1 MKYVAEPTEVQ
12 NAITEITDPRWL
24 PVIAVDIET
33 APLPALV
40 GYPRSG
46 KKKEYKEYLKRIEA
60 QSLFDQPVPDWVVG
74 HIRRLLD
81 LDAVDCDPVR
91 PGLDPRTSDIFLFQI
106 ARTDGERVD
115 SWVFNLHRL
124 PVEVIRPLLRLD
136 GLYIGHNIQFDLAFF
151 LHFLGEAPQNVFC
164 TATASRVLFLGLDIK
179 HSLKDCAERFLN
191 VQLAK
196 DIRETFGEWNVEPT
210 AEQREYAARDVEVL
224 LPLYNAEIELAK
236 KLDNEDAVRT
246 FAALAYPT
254 ALIEYCGLVFDAER
268 WLEVTGLAERKRAE
282 IERELR
288 EWLELPDGVSITQ
301 RSEVL
306 NALALKGIALQSLD
320 KTERDA
326 AAKRYTSPFF
336 ELYDRWSKYQKRVT
350 TYGPNFLAYVH
361 PLTGRIHPQFKI
373 AGAATGRFACER
385 PNLLNI
391 PTDGEELDIRSAFRA
406 PAGFVFG
413 NADYA
418 AMEQRIAADL
428 SGDPA
433 LVELFLSGGDNHSIT
448 AALMFHLQIDRSVTG
463 PAPVRLEFRGQQ
475 IEGYRIP
482 NWPVADII
490 RFVLES
496 GLAAKIGKE
505 YKKTTRQIA
514 KVVAFLYFYGGT
526 PVGLAKKLLCS
537 REEAEAFFARFAGAY
552 QTLTKWFRET
562 GQLAVTERWSVLGI
576 DCGSSTTYGNLRRWF
591 AIPPMPDGDLYHR
604 REAER
609 ERERKLFAIRREAQN
624 FPCQGGNALILAKAM
639 RRLTR
644 VKQPDPTAATPEA
657 RLGIRAAVWLPI
669 YDEVVL
675 LATRRATDE
684 QINSLLKTELEA
696 AANEYMRVCPALA
709 EPNPTSEVWRKY

>member
-1 MKYVAEPTEVQ
+1 MKYVAELTDVQ

-24 PVIAVDIET
+24 PVIAIDIET

-46 KKKEYKEYLKRIEA
+46 KKKEYKDYLKLIE
-60 QSLFDQPVPDWVVG
+60 QRSLFTQPVPDWVVG
-74 HIRRLLD
+74 HIRRLLE

-91 PGLDPRTSDIFLFQI
+91 PGLDPYTSDIFLFQL
-106 ARTDGERVD
+106 ARTDGERVE

-124 PVEVIRPLLRLD
+124 PVDVIRPLVRLD
-136 GLYIGHNIQFDLAFF
+136 GLYIGHNIQFDLAFLF
-151 LHFLGEAPQNVFC
+151 HFLNEAPQNVFC
-164 TATASRVLFLGLDIK
+164 TATASRVLFLGLDVK

-191 VQLAK
+191 VQLSK
-196 DIRETFGEWNVEPT
+196 DVRETFGEWNVEPT
-210 AEQREYAARDVEVL
+210 AEQRAYAARDVEILV
-224 LPLYNAEIELAK
+224 PLYNAEIELAK

-254 ALIEYCGLVFDAER
+254 ALIEYCGLVFDADR
-268 WLEVTGLAERKRAE
+268 WRDVTELAERKRAE
-282 IERELR
+282 LERALR
-288 EWLELPDGVSITQ
+288 EWLDLPDSVSVTQ

-306 NALALKGIALQSLD
+306 TALARKGIALQSLD

-326 AAKRYTSPFF
+326 AAKRYDSPFF
-336 ELYDRWSKYQKRVT
+336 ELYSRWSKYQKRVT
-350 TYGPNFLAYVH
+350 TYGQNFLAYIH

-391 PTDGEELDIRSAFRA
+391 PTDGEELDIRSAFRS
-406 PAGFVFG
+406 PPGFVFG

-448 AALMFHLQIDRSVTG
+448 AALMFHLQIDRSATEAV
-463 PAPVRLEFRGQQ
+463 PIQLDFRGQP

-482 NWPVADII
+482 DWPVKDMI

-496 GLAAKIGKE
+496 GLAAKIGKD

-514 KVVAFLYFYGGT
+514 KAVAFLYFYGGT

-537 REEAEAFFARFAGAY
+537 REEAEAFFDRFASAY
-552 QTLTKWFRET
+552 QTLTKWFRKT
-562 GQLAVTERWSVLGI
+562 GQQAVSERWTVLGI
-576 DCGSSTTYGNLRRWF
+576 DCGSALTYGNLRRWF
-591 AIPPMPDGDLYHR
+591 AIPPVTDVDLYHR

-609 ERERKLFAIRREAQN
+609 EREQKLFAIRREAQN

-675 LATRRATDE
+675 LATRQATDE
-684 QINSLLKTELEA
+684 QIASLLKTELEA
-696 AANEYMRVCPALA
+696 AANECMRVCPALA
-709 EPNPTSEVWRKY
+709 EPNPTSDVWRKY

>member
-1 MKYVAEPTEVQ
+1 MKYISELSDVQ
-12 NAITEITDPRWL
+12 SAITEITDPRWL
-24 PVIAVDIET
+24 PVIAIDIET

-46 KKKEYKEYLKRIEA
+46 KKKEYKEYLKKVEGLP
-60 QSLFDQPVPDWVVG
+60 LFDQPVPDWVSG
-74 HIRRLLD
+74 HIRRLLE

-91 PGLDPRTSDIFLFQI
+91 PGLDPYTSDIFLFQI
-106 ARTDGERVD
+106 ARTDGERVE

-151 LHFLGEAPQNVFC
+151 LHYLAEAPRNVFC
-164 TATASRVLFLGLDIK
+164 TATASRVLFLGLDLR
-179 HSLKDCAERFLN
+179 HSLKDCAERFLG
-191 VQLAK
+191 VRLSK
-196 DIRETFGEWNVEPT
+196 DIRETFGEWALDPT
-210 AEQREYAARDVEVL
+210 PEQLEYAARDAEIL
-224 LPLYNAEIELAK
+224 IKLYNAEIDLAK
-236 KLDNEDAVRT
+236 TLDNEDAIRT
-246 FAALAYPT
+246 FASLAYPT
-254 ALIEYCGLVFDAER
+254 ALIEYCGLVFDADR
-268 WLEVTGLAERKRAE
+268 WLEVTALAEQKRAE
-282 IERELR
+282 LEKELR
-288 EWLELPDGVSITQ
+288 EWLKLPDTVSVTQ

-326 AAKRYTSPFF
+326 AAKKFNSPFF
-336 ELYDRWSKYQKRVT
+336 ELYDRWAKYQKRVT
-350 TYGPNFLAYVH
+350 TYGQNFLAYIH

-391 PTDGEELDIRSAFRA
+391 PTDGEELDIRSAFKA
-406 PAGFVFG
+406 PEGFVFG
-413 NADYA
+413 NSDYA

-448 AALMFHLQIDRSVTG
+448 AALMFHLQIDRSATE
-463 PAPVRLEFRGQQ
+463 PVPVKLEFRGQE

-482 NWPVADII
+482 NWPVKEII

-526 PVGLAKKLLCS
+526 PVGLARKLLCS
-537 REEAEAFFARFAGAY
+537 REEAEAFFDRFASAY
-552 QTLTKWFRET
+552 QTLTKWFQKT
-562 GQLAVTERWSVLGI
+562 GQRAVSERWSVLGI
-576 DCGSSTTYGNLRRWF
+576 DCGSSVTYGNLRRWF
-591 AIPPMPDGDLYHR
+591 AIPPVPEVDLFHK

-639 RRLTR
+639 QRLTR
-644 VKQPDPTAATPEA
+644 IKQPDPTATTPEA

-684 QINSLLKTELEA
+684 QISELLKTELEA
-696 AANEYMRVCPALA
+696 AANEFMRVCPALA
-709 EPNPTSEVWRKY
+709 EPNPVSDVWRKY